1 MFDVTVVEEVA
12 VLAAAL
18 LCRAL
23 VGLELDELLGHVVV
37 VALGQDAQDGQSGF
51 VHVDAFAQRQP
62 AGGAAFGGHVL
73 QLQDGHAHGA
83 VLSGEAVVLHTH
95 LELVAL
101 RAHLAAQGAAGG
113 VGGGGREVNRVT
125 RLRQQQTS
133 KPHRY
138 SQSERFVVFG
148 GPAVVLGLGGVL
160 PLLVAE
166 VGADN
171 EDLHKRTKYPLSLPT
186 QVVGSHH

>member
-1 MFDVTVVEEVA
+1 MFSRGSAGAPELEAAVFDVTVPEEVVV

-37 VALGQDAQDGQSGF
+37 VTLGQDAQDGQSGF

-62 AGGAAFGGHVL
+62 TGRAAFGGHVL
-73 QLQDGHAHGA
+73 QLQDGHAHCA

-101 RAHLAAQGAAGG
+101 RAHLVTQGAAEG
-113 VGGGGREVNRVT
+113 E
-125 RLRQQQTS
+125 L
-133 KPHRY
+133 
-138 SQSERFVVFG
+138 SQSC
-148 GPAVVLGLGGVL
+148 
-160 PLLVAE
+160 
-166 VGADN
+166 
-171 EDLHKRTKYPLSLPT
+171 DLASAAANL
-186 QVVGSHH
+186 